1 MAILRDRGASGEL
14 HGYGLKYL
22 TAQPVNQSSS
32 EPVNSA
38 ERPNACKRL
47 RREACYDAFARALE
61 PSMFRSF
68 AELLDAA
75 SARGPAT
82 IAVAA
87 AHDPDVIEALKRARE
102 LHLAEGILVGKGTE
116 IRALAREAGFDLPDS
131 QIVNEPD
138 PAVALRQAIALV
150 REGRAG
156 LLMKGK
162 VATAGLI
169 RAALDKDGGLRTGR
183 QLSQVIVFQVPGL
196 DRLML
201 LTDAA
206 INIAPTLAQ
215 KAELCRNA
223 IELARAIGIEKPNIA
238 ALCALEMVNPEMP
251 ATVDAAALS
260 AMSRR
265 GQFPGCY
272 IEGPIA
278 LDACLSKFA
287 AERKRIAGPIVEN
300 VDIFLAPDIEA
311 ANILYRAIVYFAKGE
326 SGGLVLGARVPMV
339 LLSRAET
346 PETKVRS
353 IALGVLAAGR

>member
-1 MAILRDRGASGEL
+1 
-14 HGYGLKYL
+14 
-22 TAQPVNQSSS
+22 
-32 EPVNSA
+32 
-38 ERPNACKRL
+38 
-47 RREACYDAFARALE
+47 
-61 PSMFRSF
+61 MFHTF

-75 SARGPAT
+75 RARGPAT

-102 LHLAEGILVGKGTE
+102 LQLAEGILVGKGTE
-116 IRALAREAGFDLPDS
+116 IRALARAAAFDLPDS

-138 PAVALRQAIALV
+138 PAAALRQAMALV

-156 LLMKGK
+156 LLMKGRI
-162 VATAGLI
+162 ATASLI
-169 RAALDKDGGLRTGR
+169 RAALDQDAGLRTSR
-183 QLSQVIVFQVPGL
+183 QLSQVIVFQCPGF

-223 IELARAIGIEKPNIA
+223 VDLAHTIGIEKPNVA
-238 ALCALEMVNPEMP
+238 ALCALETVNPEMP
-251 ATVDAAALS
+251 ATVDAAALC

-265 GQFPGCY
+265 GQLPGCY
-272 IEGPIA
+272 VEGPIA
-278 LDACLSKFA
+278 LDACLSRFA
-287 AERKRIAGPIVEN
+287 AERKRINSPVVESTD
-300 VDIFLAPDIEA
+300 VFLAPDIEA
-311 ANILYRAIVYFAKGE
+311 ANILYRAIVYFAKAE
-326 SGGLVLGARVPMV
+326 SGGIVLGARVPLV

-353 IALGVLAAGR
+353 MALGVLAAG